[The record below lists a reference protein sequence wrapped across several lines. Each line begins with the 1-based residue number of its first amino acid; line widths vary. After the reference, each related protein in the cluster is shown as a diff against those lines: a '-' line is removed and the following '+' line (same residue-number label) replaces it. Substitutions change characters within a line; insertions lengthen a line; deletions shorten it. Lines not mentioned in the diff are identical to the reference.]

1 MSQQDDDGDINIEAG
16 EREPLAGGHD
26 DSPPPHPRPARSI
39 HAMTRDEVRK
49 GIANRVI
56 HSRTY
61 IFLYL
66 GMTALS
72 ITTVVLSVR
81 DGCPGLAFYVLE
93 VIINSAMIAEVTIRF
108 LAFGRQQFW
117 KYPFN
122 VFDLVVTVFC
132 VLTLL
137 VIIFAGCG
145 ATSKEEEI
153 FDTLL
158 LVTRNVLQFG
168 RLANIVRQSGRSIFA
183 RPRPIDLSAARR
195 AGVSLDM
202 DLDLTDD
209 EGDGLHTALHRDAVL
224 FDAQGSQRPQQSGA
238 LSDMPRA
245 AQAARERDEEDLW
258 AELG

>member
-1 MSQQDDDGDINIEAG
+1 MSRRGDDDDLEAS
-16 EREPLAGGHD
+16 EHEPLAGGYNN
-26 DSPPPHPRPARSI
+26 SQPSHPKPARSI
-39 HAMTRDEVRK
+39 HAMTRDEIRK

-61 IFLYL
+61 ILLYL
-66 GMTALS
+66 LMAGLS
-72 ITTVVLSVR
+72 ITTVVLSLR
-81 DGCPGLAFYVLE
+81 EGCPGLAFYILE
-93 VIINSAMIAEVTIRF
+93 VIINSAMIAEVAIRF
-108 LAFGRQQFW
+108 LAFGRQFW

-137 VIIFAGCG
+137 VILFAGCG
-145 ATSKEEEI
+145 ATSREEEI

-168 RLANIVRQSGRSIFA
+168 RLANIVRQSGQSIFA
-183 RPRPIDLSAARR
+183 HPKPIDLSAARR

-202 DLDLTDD
+202 DLDFSDD
-209 EGDGLHTALHRDAVL
+209 EESDGLRTPLYRNPVL
-224 FDAQGSQRPQQSGA
+224 FDSQAGQRSTQRGPT
-238 LSDMPRA
+238 SDMPRA
-245 AQAARERDEEDLW
+245 AQAARERDEEDIW

>member
-1 MSQQDDDGDINIEAG
+1 
-16 EREPLAGGHD
+16 
-26 DSPPPHPRPARSI
+26 
-39 HAMTRDEVRK
+39 MTRDEIRR

-61 IFLYL
+61 IILYL
-66 GMTALS
+66 VMTALS
-72 ITTVVLSVR
+72 ITTVVFSMR
-81 DGCPGLAFYVLE
+81 EGCPGLAFYILE
-93 VIINSAMIAEVTIRF
+93 IIINSAMIAEVAIRF
-108 LAFGRQQFW
+108 LAFGRQFW

-122 VFDLVVTVFC
+122 VFDLIVTVFC

-137 VIIFAGCG
+137 VILFAGCG

-168 RLANIVRQSGRSIFA
+168 RLANIVRQSGQSIFA
-183 RPRPIDLSAARR
+183 RPKPIDLSAARR

-202 DLDLTDD
+202 DLDLSDD
-209 EGDGLHTALHRDAVL
+209 ESDGLHHTPLPRNSVL
-224 FDAQGSQRPQQSGA
+224 FDARGEQRRGPV
-238 LSDMPRA
+238 SDMPRA
-245 AQAARERDEEDLW
+245 AQSARERDEEDMW